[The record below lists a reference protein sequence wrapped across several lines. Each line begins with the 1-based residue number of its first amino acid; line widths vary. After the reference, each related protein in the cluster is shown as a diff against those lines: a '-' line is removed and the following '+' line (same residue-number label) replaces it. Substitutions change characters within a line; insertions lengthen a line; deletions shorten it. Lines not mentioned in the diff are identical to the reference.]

1 MDETDAHAPRR
12 TDGTLVATSVVI
24 AAVDLLYL
32 GVAVTFGPSG
42 FGGDSDLSGSE
53 VAAADARPAAGP
65 VGCLLA
71 AGGIGAFA
79 PVIVPGGDAAVSRP
93 VGRGPSLLG
102 HRAPVATS

>member
-42 FGGDSDLSGSE
+42 FGGDSDRSGSE
-53 VAAADARPAAGP
+53 VAAANAGQAAGLF
-65 VGCLLA
+65 GCLLA
-71 AGGIGAFA
+71 AGAIGAFA
-79 PVIVPGGDAAVSRP
+79 LMGPRPGRRRVLTWILVAQ
-93 VGRGPSLLG
+93 LL
-102 HRAPVATS
+102 ASVVLVATS

>member
-53 VAAADARPAAGP
+53 VAAANAGQAAGLL
-65 VGCLLA
+65 GCLLA
-71 AGGIGAFA
+71 VGAIGAFA
-79 PVIVPGGDAAVSRP
+79 VMGPRPSRRRVLTWILVAQLLASIV
-93 VGRGPSLLG
+93 L
-102 HRAPVATS
+102 VATS